1 MKHINNS
8 MKMYECTYNGKT
20 KTILAANPRIAQMD
34 MSAGLSSTWSSKN
47 ADKVIVKEI
56 K

>member
-1 MKHINNS
+1 MKNIDTS
-8 MKMYECTYNGKT
+8 LKYYECTYNGKT
-20 KTILAANPRIAQMD
+20 KTILASNPKIAQMD
-34 MSAGLSSTWSSKN
+34 MAAGLSSKWSSKN